1 MEEMNQI
8 LREVEEVLSGVSWTP
23 EVSSA
28 QTEELVRLG
37 TRIWRGQTGSWLF
50 VVVSF
55 SIEDQG
61 FPPGTFGA
69 DAVATN
75 KATSVVIRL
84 PRALA
89 VKAWELARN
98 A

>member
-1 MEEMNQI
+1 MEEMNRI
-8 LREVEEVLSGVSWTP
+8 LREVEEVLPAVVWTP
-23 EVSSA
+23 EVSGV

-37 TRIWRGQTGSWLF
+37 TRIWRGQTGHWLF
-50 VVVSF
+50 VVASF

-98 A
+98 T